1 MATYKSYDF
10 DPDTPL
16 PKGYQGRSPY
26 DEYMYGGDNAYGFN
40 SMRDQFLQ
48 PHKNRKF
55 SALPQTDAEKQA
67 IINQSWIRNKL
78 PVPGSTIKTSLA
90 PSNQQMME
98 MANDRGQAGQ
108 KRTTGAKTPP
118 NWKDNLLN
126 YVLSP
131 KGQGMAQGLLE
142 ASGYSTTPI
151 SFGQALAMGMQR
163 GTEAETAAAA
173 SQLAKD
179 KLAYQKSQDLITN
192 LLAQQGLD
200 IEGKKIK
207 PQETFEQIEIE
218 VPDGKGGTMTVQA
231 NKSLLTGK
239 VTPVMSGGGTKIT
252 VGGDTS
258 DGFKKVNT
266 TYATEFTNWN
276 LTGGFAVAKENI
288 GKINDVLKVLA
299 EKNVTGKYTGLQPK
313 WMRSFTNPD
322 SVSIEDD
329 IESIIFQSL
338 KQTLGAQFTE
348 NEAKRLIQTSF
359 NIRLD
364 EKVNIKRLERMRDK
378 ILAMAKA
385 KEKAAQYFK
394 ENNGDM
400 SDYDAQV
407 DFGFDNDSNETL
419 QNATMDDLLESTF
432 KVEDYEGLDEKTFT
446 EYYKNADRTEKLW
459 ILKNADKIPQI
470 QIETG
475 DN

>member
-1 MATYKSYDF
+1 MN
-10 DPDTPL
+10 L
-16 PKGYQGRSPY
+16 PMPS
-26 DEYMYGGDNAYGFN
+26 
-40 SMRDQFLQ
+40 
-48 PHKNRKF
+48 
-55 SALPQTDAEKQA
+55 
-67 IINQSWIRNKL
+67 
-78 PVPGSTIKTSLA
+78 GSGK
-90 PSNQQMME
+90 
-98 MANDRGQAGQ
+98 
-108 KRTTGAKTPP
+108 KTTGTKTPP

-142 ASGYSTTPI
+142 ASGYSETPI
-151 SFGQALAMGMQR
+151 SFGQALAMGLKR
-163 GTEAETAAAA
+163 GNEAEAAAAA

-179 KLAYQKSQDLITN
+179 QFEYQKSQDLITN
-192 LLAQQGLD
+192 LLEQQ
-200 IEGKKIK
+200 KIK
-207 PQETFEQIEIE
+207 PQETFTQQMIE
-218 VPDGKGGTMTVQA
+218 VPDGKGGTTTVPV
-231 NKSLLTGK
+231 NVSDLTGK
-239 VTPVMSGGGTKIT
+239 VTPVMSGGGTNIN

-266 TYATEFTNWN
+266 TYGVEFSNWN

-288 GKINDVLKVLA
+288 GKINDVLQVLA

-407 DFGFDNDSNETL
+407 DFGFDDDSNETL
-419 QNATMDDLLESTF
+419 QNATMDNLLESTF
-432 KVEDYEGLDEKTFT
+432 KVEDYEGLDEKAFT
-446 EYYKNADRTEKLW
+446 EYYKNADRTEQLW

-470 QIETG
+470 QIDTG
-475 DN
+475 DS

>member
-1 MATYKSYDF
+1 MNEYDWYTKTLADQKAMGFPDNRTF
-10 DPDTPL
+10 DDIVKYAENTPYRFRGVNHG
-16 PKGYQGRSPY
+16 GYNDDSGRTR
-26 DEYMYGGDNAYGFN
+26 N
-40 SMRDQFLQ
+40 
-48 PHKNRKF
+48 F
-55 SALPQTDAEKQA
+55 SALNLSPVERRN
-67 IINQSWIRNKL
+67 IIDQSYIRNNL
-78 PVPGSTIKTSLA
+78 PVPNRGYSALG
-90 PSNQQMME
+90 QQMNAMNLP
-98 MANDRGQAGQ
+98 MPSGSATGQ
-108 KRTTGAKTPP
+108 KTTTGTKTPP
-118 NWKDNLLN
+118 NWRDNLLN

-142 ASGYSTTPI
+142 ASGYSETPI
-151 SFGQALAMGMQR
+151 SFGQALAMGLKR
-163 GTEAETAAAA
+163 GTEAEATAAA

-179 KLAYQKSQDLITN
+179 QFEYQKSQDLITN
-192 LLAQQGLD
+192 LLEQQ
-200 IEGKKIK
+200 KIK

-218 VPDGKGGTMTVQA
+218 VPDNKGGTMKVQA
-231 NKSLLTGK
+231 NRSLLTGK
-239 VTPVMSGGGTKIT
+239 VTPVMSGGGTNIN

-288 GKINDVLKVLA
+288 GKINDVLKVLE

-446 EYYKNADRTEKLW
+446 EYYKNADRTEQLW

-470 QIETG
+470 QIDTG